1 MLLSA
6 EQIASY
12 CAGEILGGSP
22 ATMVHNMSWDSREIS
37 SECLYIALPGS
48 KVDGHDFCLDAAHR
62 GAAAVLVSRAMDAQT
77 QHALVQAGAT
87 IIQVEDTQDA
97 LAALAAAW
105 RTHLK
110 GNVIALT
117 GSSGKT
123 TTKNLVRDVLSA
135 AGSVVATKANQNN
148 ELGVPATLLAAEE
161 DTNFVV
167 VEMGMRGQGQI
178 SELCAIA
185 KPAVAL
191 VTNVGTS
198 HMELLGSRDA
208 IAQAKAEIFLGL
220 DAQDGVAF
228 INAHDDMRDALIS
241 YGDLAARGVPI
252 IFFDGSG
259 AAPTDKELQSCVYAT
274 DIGFDEAGNAH
285 FTLHT
290 PQDHAPCALQ
300 LAGQHNVCNALAAA
314 AVGFYYGLDAP
325 TIAQAL
331 AQSLPERGRQSII
344 ELAGDVRVVDDSYNA
359 NPDSMLASLATFR
372 RMQVAGRR
380 IAVLGNMGELGSYEE
395 EGHALVGHA
404 AAESALDMLVCVGT
418 TAQIIARAAETA
430 GLPGER
436 IVCVSD
442 AEEAFAHLDGKL
454 AAGDC
459 VLVKASHSV
468 GLDRLVR
475 GLVDSRV

>member
-6 EQIASY
+6 EQIAAY
-12 CAGEILGGSP
+12 CKGKILGGSP
-22 ATMVHNMSWDSREIS
+22 AAMVHGISWDSRDIS
-37 SECLYIALPGS
+37 PNCLYIALPGN
-48 KVDGHDFCLDAAHR
+48 KVDGHDFCFDAACS
-62 GAAAVLVSRAMDAQT
+62 GAVAVLVSRVPDGQT
-77 QHALVQAGAT
+77 QQALLQAGTT
-87 IIQVEDTQDA
+87 IIQVENTQDA

-105 RTHLK
+105 RAHLK

-135 AGSVVATKANQNN
+135 AGSVVATRANQNN

-161 DTNFVV
+161 DTSFVV

-198 HMELLGSRDA
+198 HMELLGSRGA
-208 IAQAKAEIFLGL
+208 IAKAKAEIFLNL

-228 INAHDDMRDALIS
+228 INARDDMRDALIS
-241 YGDLAARGVPI
+241 YGGLDARSVPI

-259 AAPTDKELQSCVYAT
+259 AVPQAKELTAYVYAT
-274 DIGFDEAGNAH
+274 DVEFDEAGHAS
-285 FTLHT
+285 FMLHT
-290 PQDHAPCALQ
+290 PQSYAPCTLQ
-300 LAGQHNVCNALAAA
+300 LAGQHSVYNAMAAA

-331 AQSLPERGRQSII
+331 AHSLPERGRQAVI

-359 NPDSMLASLATFR
+359 NPDSMLASLATFQ
-372 RMQVAGRR
+372 RMQVARKR
-380 IAVLGNMGELGSYEE
+380 IAVLGTMAELGTYEE
-395 EGHALVGHA
+395 EGHALVGRT
-404 AAESALDMLVCVGT
+404 AAESGLDMLVCVGT

-430 GLPGER
+430 GLSGER
-436 IVCVSD
+436 IICVSD
-442 AEEAFAHLDGKL
+442 AEEALACLEGKL

-468 GLDRLVR
+468 GLDRLVK
-475 GLVDSRV
+475 GLVDSHV